1 MSVAV
6 KHLRRAS
13 RLRTLL
19 PELCYG
25 FLKLSGWLVVTAS
38 CVVAAF
44 TLFFL
49 MLGDFRFAGLVL
61 QLDNFTT
68 RFLDA
73 GSVRQAHFEGQLR
86 TTAIIFF
93 IAVGFFRRHSL
104 FPLLQPRE
112 EKHHG

>member
-1 MSVAV
+1 MSVA
-6 KHLRRAS
+6 ANQTGPAT
-13 RLRTLL
+13 RLRALL
-19 PELCYG
+19 PDLCYA
-25 FLKLSGWLVVTAS
+25 FLKLSGWVVVTAS

-73 GSVRQAHFEGQLR
+73 GPVRQAQFEGQLDI
-86 TTAIIFF
+86 AALILF

-104 FPLLQPRE
+104 FPLIQPRE
-112 EKHHG
+112 EKQHG